1 MSKHPLLRALRLDKM
16 TLAALEATRLLYLEG
31 RAEEIPLWQMVK
43 VPLDELEQRARAI
56 AAPIATA
63 VPAAKVEAVPCF
75 SVTGGGSLPG
85 EEIPSWGVVVTHP
98 ERSAAELE
106 RGLRRAERPV
116 IARVENDAV
125 LLDLRTVPPSED
137 ERLTRALSK
146 ALA

>member
-1 MSKHPLLRALRLDKM
+1 M
-16 TLAALEATRLLYLEG
+16 YLEG

-43 VPLDELEQRARAI
+43 VPLDELEQRARALAGRV
-56 AAPIATA
+56 AAAA
-63 VPAAKVEAVPCF
+63 PAAKVEAVPCF

-85 EEIPSWGVVVTHP
+85 EEIASWGVTVAHP

-106 RGLRRAERPV
+106 RGLRRAEPPV

-137 ERLTRALSK
+137 ERLTRALTK